1 MKRLMWAMLA
11 ALMLTACGGGEEK
24 DNSRLSS
31 QLWGEIIVGV
41 EFRPAP
47 LRPGMN
53 EFIVLAT
60 YPDRRAAHDMI
71 VSLRSDPDDAWQ
83 QAIQD
88 GNIGAYRRA
97 VRLVAGPQILYVH
110 LRRGL
115 DETVL
120 EYPLQVN

>member
-1 MKRLMWAMLA
+1 MKLLMTIVA
-11 ALMLTACGGGEEK
+11 ALVLSACTGDAG
-24 DNSRLSS
+24 DARLPS
-31 QLWGEIIVGV
+31 QQWDDISVTV

-71 VSLRSDPDDAWQ
+71 VSLRSRPDVPWQ
-83 QAIQD
+83 QTIQD
-88 GNIGAYRRA
+88 GNIGVYRRA
-97 VRLVAGPQILYVH
+97 VPLIAGPQTLYVH

-115 DETVL
+115 NETVL
-120 EYPLQVN
+120 EFPLQVD